1 MADTPSRRRRRRR
14 RRRGGQRT
22 DAAAAGA
29 AGEAA
34 GEAASA
40 AADTPSTES
49 PYTEDEAENASG
61 ARRSKRGERGKRG
74 GRAQPDTVFGIP
86 RMLFVIGLGVMV
98 ATLAMFVLP
107 KVLGTSSGGGDDLDL
122 SSVETFPDQGRRHLK
137 PGESF
142 VYKSIADGVPPTS
155 GPQDAAGV
163 APGIYDGPQPF
174 ASLLPVLEQGGIV
187 IYYRPD
193 LVDSAGVTGLK
204 QIAQGFLD
212 QNDPIVLT
220 ADDRIDDPIVAT
232 AWRHA
237 LRLDAFDRE
246 RLRDFILG
254 FGGLFNAEP
263 EPPIAQDET
272 GGERGGDD
280 ADTG

>member
-14 RRRGGQRT
+14 RGGQRT
-22 DAAAAGA
+22 AAAAAGA
-29 AGEAA
+29 AAEAA
-34 GEAASA
+34 SPAASA

-61 ARRSKRGERGKRG
+61 SRRSKRGERGKRGDRG

-86 RMLFVIGLGVMV
+86 RMLFVIGLGILV
-98 ATLAMFVLP
+98 ATLGIFVLDQ
-107 KVLGTSSGGGDDLDL
+107 VGGSSSDGEDLDL
-122 SSVETFPDQGRRHLK
+122 SSVETFPDQGRRHLE
-137 PGESF
+137 PDESF
-142 VYKSIADGVPPTS
+142 VYNSNPPTS
-155 GPQDAAGV
+155 GPHAAVGV
-163 APGIYDGPQPF
+163 APGIYDSPQPF

-193 LVDSAGVTGLK
+193 LVGSAGEENLRTLVQDG
-204 QIAQGFLD
+204 LD
-212 QNDPIVLT
+212 QEFTIVLT

-254 FGGLFNAEP
+254 FGGLFVLELKP
-263 EPPIAQDET
+263 EPPIAQGAT
-272 GGERGGDD
+272 SGEMGGDD